1 MTLGLLKACSK
12 GLVLKVM
19 FIQYSVGERY
29 TYDRTWRT
37 QEDEMKED
45 VRFLLQLILG
55 KMQTLSNGLTT
66 ASHNSM
72 TSKGLQ
78 IKHLDSFFFFLKKA
92 TDPVYFTDNSAA
104 SRFFNMPTLRLG
116 FQMNLQTKTALVHLS
131 AGLG

>member
-37 QEDEMKED
+37 QEDEMED
-45 VRFLLQLILG
+45 VRFFLQLILG
-55 KMQTLSNGLTT
+55 KLQTLSNGLTT

-72 TSKGLQ
+72 TSEGLQ
-78 IKHLDSFFFFLKKA
+78 IKYLA

-104 SRFFNMPTLRLG
+104 SRFFNRPTLRLG

-131 AGLG
+131 AGLR